1 MMGRKSRAPIERVGN
16 SYRFNL
22 DLEER
27 EMIHRLMGELR
38 ALLQSQDAEPKQHAG
53 ADADHAPGQNDERLR
68 RLFPTAYHEASD
80 QEFDEEFHRLM
91 RDELLTSRLKG
102 LDAVEEFMVAARGDR
117 ATATEAQ
124 MMAFLQAL
132 NGIRLVLGTM
142 LDISEDHDLG
152 EVHENHPLAG
162 EYNLYDFLSWVLDW
176 SVRAVQS

>member
-1 MMGRKSRAPIERVGN
+1 MMARKARPPIERVG
-16 SYRFNL
+16 SSFRFNL

-38 ALLQSQDAEPKQHAG
+38 ALLQNPDDDG
-53 ADADHAPGQNDERLR
+53 RLR
-68 RLFPTAYHEASD
+68 RIFPAAYH
-80 QEFDEEFHRLM
+80 QEGDKELDEEYQRLM
-91 RDELLTSRLKG
+91 RNELLTSRLKG
-102 LDAVEEFMVAARGDR
+102 LDAVDEFMEAARGDK

-132 NGIRLVLGTM
+132 NGVRLVLGTM

-152 EVHENHPLAG
+152 DVHDDDPLAG
-162 EYNLYDFLSWVLDW
+162 EYNLYDFLSWMLDW

>member
-1 MMGRKSRAPIERVGN
+1 MGRKVRPPIERVGS

-38 ALLQSQDAEPKQHAG
+38 ALLQDSDDDG
-53 ADADHAPGQNDERLR
+53 RLR
-68 RLFPTAYHEASD
+68 RIFPAAYHQAGD
-80 QEFDEEFHRLM
+80 QELDEEYQRLM
-91 RDELLTSRLKG
+91 RDELRTSRLKG
-102 LDAVEEFMVAARGDR
+102 LDAVDEFMTAARGDR

-132 NGIRLVLGTM
+132 NGVRLVLGTM
-142 LDISEDHDLG
+142 LDISEEHDVS
-152 EVHENHPLAG
+152 EVHDDHPLAS
-162 EYNLYDFLSWVLDW
+162 EYNLYDFLSWMLDW

>member
-1 MMGRKSRAPIERVGN
+1 MARKVRPPIERVG
-16 SYRFNL
+16 SSFRFNL

-38 ALLQSQDAEPKQHAG
+38 ALLQHPDDDG
-53 ADADHAPGQNDERLR
+53 RLR
-68 RLFPTAYHEASD
+68 RIFPAAYHQEND
-80 QEFDEEFHRLM
+80 QELDQEYQRLM

-102 LDAVEEFMVAARGDR
+102 LEVVDEFMAAAKGDR

-132 NGIRLVLGTM
+132 NGVRLVLGTM
-142 LDISEDHDLG
+142 LDISEEHDVS
-152 EVHENHPLAG
+152 EVRDDHPLAG
-162 EYNLYDFLSWVLDW
+162 EYNLYDFLSWMLDW